1 MEKGPIN
8 QNKLYIS
15 FLRNRLQY
23 NYMLNKIQSILKY
36 NIYIIYM
43 DGYIYIISNVIN
55 IELFLFYLS
64 KG

>member
-23 NYMLNKIQSILKY
+23 NDMLNKIQSILKY